1 MKGGPKSS
9 LKPFL
14 HRALQLFFYSSSIY
28 LKITISK
35 KLKENIWVQI
45 IMPIKCHKVGMK
57 RGGGGEGTKSVNLC
71 KYALCF
77 LIILHS
83 Q

>member
-57 RGGGGEGTKSVNLC
+57 RGGGERVPNLSIC
-71 KYALCF
+71 ASMLSAF
-77 LIILHS
+77 
-83 Q
+83 